1 MLLGELEQMVVRL
14 VNVLEVKVE
23 LQKVLYGD
31 MNRKIKNATVTS
43 YNDVVFKSKLEASV
57 YKHLLQAGF
66 DPVYEGMKFTI
77 WSGFKP
83 TVPFYTRIGRS
94 NGLNM
99 KKTIDITYT
108 PDFTFMYNGK
118 LIIIE
123 VKGLQNDVFP
133 YKFKMFRGML
143 EKEPYV
149 GNTLLFEIFSIK
161 QLKECIEIIKSYD
174 SSTETK

>member
-1 MLLGELEQMVVRL
+1 MENRRIKGATPL
-14 VNVLEVKVE
+14 VADN
-23 LQKVLYGD
+23 
-31 MNRKIKNATVTS
+31 IK
-43 YNDVVFKSKLEASV
+43 FKSKIEASV

-66 DPVYEGMKFTI
+66 DPVYEGMKFTL
-77 WSGFKP
+77 WNGFKP
-83 TVPFYTRIGRS
+83 TVPFYTRVGRS

-108 PDFTFMYNGK
+108 PDFTFIYSGK

-133 YKFKMFRGML
+133 YKFKMFRGIL
-143 EKEPYV
+143 EREPYV

-161 QLKECIEIIKSYD
+161 QLKECIKIIKSYD
-174 SSTETK
+174 SNTET

>member
-1 MLLGELEQMVVRL
+1 MENKRIKGAAPLVV
-14 VNVLEVKVE
+14 
-23 LQKVLYGD
+23 D
-31 MNRKIKNATVTS
+31 DIK
-43 YNDVVFKSKLEASV
+43 FKSKIEASV

-66 DPVYEGMKFTI
+66 EPVYEGMKFTI

-83 TVPFYTRIGRS
+83 TVPFYTRVGRS

-108 PDFTFMYNGK
+108 PDFTFMYNGR

-133 YKFKMFRGML
+133 YKFKMFRRLL
-143 EKEPYV
+143 EEKPYI

-174 SSTETK
+174 LNTGTI

>member
-1 MLLGELEQMVVRL
+1 MENKR
-14 VNVLEVKVE
+14 
-23 LQKVLYGD
+23 
-31 MNRKIKNATVTS
+31 IKGATPLIVD
-43 YNDVVFKSKLEASV
+43 NIKFKSKIEASV

-66 DPVYEGMKFTI
+66 DPVYEGLKFTI

-83 TVPFYTRIGRS
+83 TVPFYTKVRQS

-99 KKTIDITYT
+99 KKIIDITYT
-108 PDFTFMYNGK
+108 PDFTFIYKGK

-143 EKEPYV
+143 EREPYV
-149 GNTLLFEIFSIK
+149 GNTLLFEVFSIK

-174 SSTETK
+174 FDIETKK

>member
-1 MLLGELEQMVVRL
+1 ME
-14 VNVLEVKVE
+14 
-23 LQKVLYGD
+23 
-31 MNRKIKNATVTS
+31 NRRIKGATPLIV
-43 YNDVVFKSKLEASV
+43 DGIKFKSKIEASV

-83 TVPFYTRIGRS
+83 TVPFYTRIRRS

-108 PDFTFMYNGK
+108 PDFIFKYNGK

-133 YKFKMFRGML
+133 YKFKMFRAIL
-143 EKEPYV
+143 EGEPYV

-174 SSTETK
+174 STTETK

>member
-1 MLLGELEQMVVRL
+1 ME
-14 VNVLEVKVE
+14 NK
-23 LQKVLYGD
+23 
-31 MNRKIKNATVTS
+31 KIKGATPL
-43 YNDVVFKSKLEASV
+43 VVGNIKFKSKIEASV

-66 DPVYEGMKFTI
+66 NPMYEGIKFTL
-77 WSGFKP
+77 WKGFKP
-83 TVPFYTRIGRS
+83 TVPFYTKVNRY
-94 NGLNM
+94 NALNM

-108 PDFTFMYNGK
+108 PDFTFIYNDR

-123 VKGLQNDVFP
+123 VKGIQNDVFP

-143 EKEPYV
+143 EREPYV

-174 SSTETK
+174 SSTEIK

>member
-1 MLLGELEQMVVRL
+1 MENKRIKGATPLVVDNIR
-14 VNVLEVKVE
+14 
-23 LQKVLYGD
+23 
-31 MNRKIKNATVTS
+31 
-43 YNDVVFKSKLEASV
+43 FKSKLEASV

-66 DPVYEGMKFTI
+66 EPAYESMKFTL
-77 WSGFKP
+77 WHGFKP
-83 TVPFYTRIGRS
+83 TTPFYTRVGRS

-108 PDFTFMYNGK
+108 PDFTFMYDGR
-118 LIIIE
+118 LIIME

-133 YKFKMFRGML
+133 YKFKMFRKLL
-143 EKEPYV
+143 EEKPYI

-174 SSTETK
+174 FNTGTI

>member
-1 MLLGELEQMVVRL
+1 MENRRVKGATPLVVD
-14 VNVLEVKVE
+14 N
-23 LQKVLYGD
+23 
-31 MNRKIKNATVTS
+31 IS
-43 YNDVVFKSKLEASV
+43 FKSKIEASV

-66 DPVYEGMKFTI
+66 SPVYEGMKFTI
-77 WSGFKP
+77 WSGFRP
-83 TVPFYTRIGRS
+83 TVPFYTRVRQS
-94 NGLNM
+94 NKLNM

-108 PDFTFMYNGK
+108 PDFTFMYKNK

-143 EKEPYV
+143 EREPYV

-174 SSTETK
+174 PDRET

>member
-1 MLLGELEQMVVRL
+1 MA
-14 VNVLEVKVE
+14 NVLEVKVE

-66 DPVYEGMKFTI
+66 EPVYEGMKFTI

-83 TVPFYTRIGRS
+83 TVPFYTRVGRS

-108 PDFTFMYNGK
+108 PDFTFMYNGR

-133 YKFKMFRGML
+133 YKFKMFRGIL
-143 EKEPYV
+143 ERPPYI

-174 SSTETK
+174 LNTGTI

>member
-1 MLLGELEQMVVRL
+1 MENKRIKGATPLVVDNIR
-14 VNVLEVKVE
+14 
-23 LQKVLYGD
+23 
-31 MNRKIKNATVTS
+31 
-43 YNDVVFKSKLEASV
+43 FKSKIEASV

-108 PDFTFMYNGK
+108 PDFTFKYNGK

-133 YKFKMFRGML
+133 YKFKMFRGIL
-143 EKEPYV
+143 EREPYV
-149 GNTLLFEIFSIK
+149 DNTLLFEIFSIK

>member
-1 MLLGELEQMVVRL
+1 MENKRIKGATPL
-14 VNVLEVKVE
+14 VAD
-23 LQKVLYGD
+23 G
-31 MNRKIKNATVTS
+31 IK
-43 YNDVVFKSKLEASV
+43 FKSKIEASV
-57 YKHLLQAGF
+57 HKHLLQAGF

-77 WSGFKP
+77 WRGFKP

-143 EKEPYV
+143 EREPYV

-174 SSTETK
+174 SNTETK

>member
-1 MLLGELEQMVVRL
+1 MENRRIKGATPLVVD
-14 VNVLEVKVE
+14 N
-23 LQKVLYGD
+23 
-31 MNRKIKNATVTS
+31 IK
-43 YNDVVFKSKLEASV
+43 FKSKLEASA

-66 DPVYEGMKFTI
+66 KPVYENMKFTI
-77 WSGFKP
+77 WNGFKP
-83 TVPFYTRIGRS
+83 TVPFYTKIGRS

-108 PDFTFMYNGK
+108 PDFTFMYNGR

-123 VKGLQNDVFP
+123 IKGLQNDVFP
-133 YKFKMFRGML
+133 YKFKMFRRLL
-143 EKEPYV
+143 EEHPYI

-174 SSTETK
+174 LNTEII

>member
-1 MLLGELEQMVVRL
+1 M

-174 SSTETK
+174 SNTETK